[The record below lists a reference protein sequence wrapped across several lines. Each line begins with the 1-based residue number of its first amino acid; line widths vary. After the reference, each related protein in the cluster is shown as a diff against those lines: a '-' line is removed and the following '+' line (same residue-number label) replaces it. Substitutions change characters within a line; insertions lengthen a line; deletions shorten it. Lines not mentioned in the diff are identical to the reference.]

1 MIEEL
6 LGLHLMRVLIA
17 LSKVLS
23 SELRRLVKCQ
33 SLVVLKCVLTFL
45 SKLKI
50 LLLLLQRKGGEC
62 WFYEGVVLGLLMREV
77 SWLET
82 TLVVLLK
89 LILRLRPK
97 IEVEFVL
104 VLTSRVV

>member
-6 LGLHLMRVLIA
+6 LGLHLMWVLIA

-23 SELRRLVKCQ
+23 SELRRLVECQ
-33 SLVVLKCVLTFL
+33 SLVVLKHVLTFL
-45 SKLKI
+45 TKLKI
-50 LLLLLQRKGGEC
+50 LLLLLLRKGGEC
-62 WFYEGVVLGLLMREV
+62 WFCEGVVLGLLLRKC

-97 IEVEFVL
+97 IEVEFLL
-104 VLTSRVV
+104 VLTS